1 MAVWKRRLLGMGV
14 PCLLA
19 LALDAMLTMCG
30 QPDGYWAGNYSQTT
44 EGSPIFRQFFVLGP
58 VAAIAGNAA
67 WAGVL
72 IGLILLLPEALAVS
86 LSLAVVLGHTAGAAM
101 WLDGLVTVGR
111 LGGGVAAGWFQ
122 TARGMLPVAA
132 VVLGAGLY
140 WSLREPGQEQARGAH
155 RPCNPWLRWG
165 LVAALLGIGA
175 YMMLFPH

>member
-1 MAVWKRRLLGMGV
+1 MADWKRRLLGMGV

-19 LALDAMLTMCG
+19 FALDATLTLWG
-30 QPDGYWAGNYSQTT
+30 QPEEYWAGNYSLTT
-44 EGSPIFRQFFVLGP
+44 EGSPFFRHFFALGP
-58 VAAIAGNAA
+58 AAAIAGYAA

-72 IGLILLLPEALAVS
+72 LGLILLLPEALAVC
-86 LSLAVVLGHTAGAAM
+86 LSLAAVLGHTAGAAM

-122 TARGMLPVAA
+122 TGRGLLPAAA
-132 VVLGAGLY
+132 VVLGVGLC
-140 WSLREPGQEQARGAH
+140 WSLRVAGQGQAKGAA
-155 RPCNPWLRWG
+155 RPWNPWLRWG

>member
-1 MAVWKRRLLGMGV
+1 VAVWKRRLLGMGV

-86 LSLAVVLGHTAGAAM
+86 LSLTVVFGHTAGAYT
-101 WLDGLVTVGR
+101 W
-111 LGGGVAAGWFQ
+111 LGGGISAGWFQ
-122 TARGMLPVAA
+122 TAHGMVLAAA
-132 VVLGAGLY
+132 VVLGVGLC
-140 WSLREPGQEQARGAH
+140 WCLREPSQGQAKGAV
-155 RPCNPWLRWG
+155 RPRNPWLRWG
-165 LVAALLGIGA
+165 LSAALLAIAA
-175 YMMLFPH
+175 YMFLFPH